1 MGIRGLR
8 KYISGCVRQMKIEE
22 YRGKRVA
29 VDTSIYLYKFK
40 YGGNYLGSFNKQI
53 EKLRRYEIE
62 PIYVLDTKPN
72 KLKQNVIEERRG
84 KLEKLSDKIEK
95 LENDIR
101 ECDISEDVKENV
113 KSEELDKLKKQYI
126 KVTKEDVNDLKKLF
140 DMCGVNYLEGY
151 EGYDAEGVCSVLSKK
166 GVVDA
171 VISEDIDTLCYG
183 GVELITKFNN
193 KNDDIEV
200 IILSEVLE
208 ELKIEYEDFV
218 RMCLIS
224 GCDFHKGEFKYG
236 PSKSHKIV
244 MKGGFKTEEYKEL
257 SKIFMEV
264 EVECEDIF
272 KKKKESKK
280 REIKEFIAEMNK
292 KQNK

>member
-53 EKLRRYEIE
+53 EKLRKYEIE

-72 KLKQNVIEERRG
+72 KLKKDVIDERRE
-84 KLEKLSDKIEK
+84 KLEKISERIEK

-101 ECDISEDVKENV
+101 ECDISNET
-113 KSEELDKLKKQYI
+113 LDKLKKQYI

-140 DMCGVNYLEGY
+140 DMCGVNYLEGN

-236 PSKSHKIV
+236 PSKSHKTV

-257 SKIFMEV
+257 AKIFMEV

-272 KKKKESKK
+272 KMKKGSNKK
-280 REIKEFIAEMNK
+280 EIKEFIAEMNK
-292 KQNK
+292 KENK